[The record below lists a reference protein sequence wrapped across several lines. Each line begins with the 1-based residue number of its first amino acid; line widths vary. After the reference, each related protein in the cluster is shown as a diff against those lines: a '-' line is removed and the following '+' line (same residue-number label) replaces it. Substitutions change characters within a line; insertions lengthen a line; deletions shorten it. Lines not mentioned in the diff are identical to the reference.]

1 MADSDATFDKLA
13 GKAKETLGKL
23 TGDKETETEGKLQN
37 LEGKI
42 AEKVDDVKDTV
53 QGVVNRLKGDEE

>member
-23 TGDKETETEGKLQN
+23 TGDKETEGKLQD

-42 AEKVDDVKDTV
+42 AEKVDDAKDTV

>member
-1 MADSDATFDKLA
+1 MADSDATLDKVA
-13 GKAKETLGKL
+13 GKAKETLGKV
-23 TGDKETETEGKLQN
+23 TGDKESESEGKLQN

-53 QGVVNRLKGDEE
+53 QGVVNRLKGDDE

>member
-1 MADSDATFDKLA
+1 MADSDASFDKLA
-13 GKAKETLGKL
+13 GKAKETLGKV
-23 TGDKETETEGKLQN
+23 TGDKETETEGTLQN

>member
-1 MADSDATFDKLA
+1 MADSDASFDQLA
-13 GKAKETLGKL
+13 GKAKETLGKV